1 VNPLVTVALLMLLT
15 GADTPLPSSPT
26 RGAAASASD
35 TIPTPAAD
43 PDTLATATPAAD
55 SDTMATAAPTG
66 PPLRPDSDLAIRI
79 RARGEFG
86 GDWTQFRPCDAGIQ
100 GTCNPDLVPQLQP
113 DLLLG
118 VQAGGGI
125 ADRIFLDVDYD
136 QTREFAGANRF
147 RAFYQGR
154 EGELLQRVEVGDVT
168 FALPE
173 TRFLTRGIPAGN
185 FGVLARGQVTG
196 VELQTVFAQQQGARR
211 SREFRLGGQGG
222 EVGIIQG
229 DSLVLDDAEYVQG
242 QFFFLMDPTRLQ
254 GAPHLDVLSLRP
266 ADAPPELAPGPEP
279 IQLYRMERDPVL
291 RQQVEGYIQADAV
304 AEGAGGVVRESG
316 WFRHLRPG
324 IDYYLHP
331 SGLWVALRS
340 PLRPD
345 EALAVTYR
353 TALGAEVG
361 DYNPEALAN
370 RGEVPTLELLR
381 ASRSQHQPGRAT
393 WDREMKQVYR
403 ISGSDEVDPGSVDLR
418 ISLGEESGGRTFL
431 TAPDGR
437 RIPLLRLLGLDESA
451 PVDQVDSRVL
461 FQPGQDL
468 LRDVG
473 LQQQVGLQ
481 GTFLVFPTLRPFMEP
496 PPVPSEG
503 LDAEGARGILGADAN
518 RRIYETVDPLE
529 REAAGLF
536 RLNLTAE
543 VRSLGVTTTV
553 ALGAFGIREGSERI
567 YLGDRLLQPAVDYIL
582 DPGTGVLTLL
592 QPGALLARTSSDR
605 LQVSWEQAAV
615 FRIAPTSIVGASA
628 SLPAGG
634 AGRVEFM
641 GLYQLEQERVNRPLF
656 GAEPASLGM
665 VGVRSALAWELPGVD
680 GFLQRFHN
688 GSTEEVGAHFRMDG
702 EVAVSLPNPNV
713 SGDAYLDDFNAGN
726 ERTLSLVSS
735 AWQLGSRPAF
745 RRGAEE
751 VLPAELDAESVGSL
765 VWQHTWVEEGVA
777 GDSLG
782 IFEGFL
788 SQDEVDQQ
796 IGFAGSQTRETGL
809 RLTFG
814 REEGPGA
821 FPDGPR
827 WRSVT
832 TLISPT
838 GADLTQ
844 TEYLDL
850 YVADGADLTLVFD
863 LGLVSEDAF
872 FVDAQGRTSGI
883 HPRTGRPWGQGVL
896 DQEADPLRGEVW
908 GPEADARGVWPEECR
923 ADPGRVYRLGDPRA
937 NCTRGNGRR
946 DSEDLNQNGVLDT
959 EERYIRYVLTL
970 GSASPYLV
978 RDRAQTGTRFRLYR
992 IPLRG
997 PLAIN
1002 PGGAFTEADWRN
1014 VQFLRLTVAGT
1025 RPGSATLARMRLVGS
1040 RWVKR
1045 GVDGVLRGMG
1055 GDTLS
1060 AMGTLEVTP
1069 VSVLTEGGAYRAPPG
1084 VLAEL
1089 DDPGAA
1095 VGGRG
1100 VEFNERSLALRYDG
1114 LGGGDR
1120 AEVYLRFLQR
1130 PRNFLNYSRLRVWAL
1145 ARRGAWGEGVPTD
1158 FFLKVGSDTD
1168 NFYLY
1173 RSRLT
1178 PAADPQAVV
1187 PDEWRPEHRIEF
1199 DTWIE
1204 LRREAEERLLM
1215 APPGPGDPPVEVWS
1229 ADSTYAVV
1237 LRDRARA
1244 PNLAA
1249 VREISM
1255 GVWNQGPAP
1264 VDGEVWI
1271 NELRL
1276 GGGLRTP
1283 SAAQVL
1289 NLEFDGGGLFQL
1301 RLGYTGQG
1309 ADFQQLDEARTF
1321 QSDALFS
1328 MGGTLQAGR
1337 FLPGDWGV
1345 ELPVTVSHQ
1354 SSSRDPFFLEGTDL
1368 RGDFLPGLRAP
1379 GFSET
1384 RVAAAVAGRGETGVG
1399 WVDRLLPGADLRF
1412 SLLRSTGTTV
1422 TSETAVRGSEVGAG
1436 YAWRPDERSV
1446 GLIPG
1451 ALEPV
1456 ARVFL
1461 PPGWLRSLRET
1472 RVRWTPVEVRMV
1484 SGLGR
1489 RERVT
1494 TRFDQLLVDPAD
1506 PGFTERGLEHR
1517 LDNSLRVEL
1526 NPLESLRGS
1535 LDFRAVRDLLDPED
1549 GVRDPVARPLV
1560 AAERRSLLGQNL
1572 GWETGRTVEGRVS
1585 YRPPLPDWIRADLG
1599 VRTRYRADRNAGL
1612 FQVPGPRPGGPAGE
1626 GELLR
1631 NVGADRDLRANLTVE
1646 PSRLVDGLSRLSP
1659 ITVSLQDGV
1668 TAWFYREP
1676 IAPGAGLQLGLARMG
1691 TLQEMD
1697 GIPATTLVDRT
1708 GVTAGS
1714 GLRLPGSLFINVNVQ
1729 ETRVGSLD
1737 ARAER
1742 TSRVRSWPDLRL
1754 GVSDLPLPGSW
1765 EGWVERVTLS
1775 TGWQR
1780 IDEEVEFGQAIL
1792 QRRSRSD
1799 LRVPVEV
1806 VVEWGGGFATRYRGL
1821 LGRGEG
1827 VDPTGTTERLRRDHG
1842 VSVETVIAPQAGLG
1856 GRMQEPLR
1864 FALILDWSETEDCRV
1879 TTAQDRCVAFLSR
1892 LDRSVN
1898 LAVNTRLSDMEVGGR
1913 VALNDRRS
1921 FVGLQTGATQF
1932 QMGIWARM
1940 VFSSGPAALLGRPV
1954 DPF

>member
-1 VNPLVTVALLMLLT
+1 MNPLATLVLLLLLHGADPAPELSGVDPPSALLRAQET
-15 GADTPLPSSPT
+15 VGADTV
-26 RGAAASASD
+26 
-35 TIPTPAAD
+35 
-43 PDTLATATPAAD
+43 PDA
-55 SDTMATAAPTG
+55 G
-66 PPLRPDSDLAIRI
+66 DLAIRI

-100 GTCNPDLVPQLQP
+100 GACNPDLVPQLQP

-154 EGELLQRVEVGDVT
+154 DGEFLQRVEVGDVT

-185 FGVLARGQVTG
+185 FGVLARGEVAG
-196 VELQTVFAQQQGARR
+196 VRLQTVFAQQQGARR

-229 DSLVLDDAEYVQG
+229 DSLVLDDAEYVRG
-242 QFFFLMDPTRLQ
+242 QFFFLMDPTLLP

-266 ADAPPELAPGPEP
+266 SDAPPGLAPGPEP

-304 AEGAGGVVRESG
+304 AEGPEGVVRESG
-316 WFRHLRPG
+316 WFRYLREG
-324 IDYYLHP
+324 VDYYLHP

-353 TALGAEVG
+353 NALGEAVG
-361 DYNPEALAN
+361 DYNPEAVAN
-370 RGEVPTLELLR
+370 RGDVPTLELLR
-381 ASRSQHQPGRAT
+381 ASQAQHQPGRPT

-403 ISGSDEVDPGSVDLR
+403 ISGSDDVDPGSLDLR

-431 TAPDGR
+431 TSSDGR

-451 PVDQVDSRVL
+451 PGDQVDARSI
-461 FQPGQDL
+461 FQPAQEL
-468 LRDVG
+468 FREAG

-481 GTFLVFPTLRPFMEP
+481 GTFLVFPTLRPFLEP

-503 LDAEGARGILGADAN
+503 LDADGARGILGGDAN

-529 REAAGLF
+529 REASGLF
-536 RLNLTAE
+536 RLNITAE
-543 VRSLGVTTTV
+543 IRSVGVTSTI
-553 ALGAFGIREGSERI
+553 ALGAFGIREGSERV

-582 DPGTGVLTLL
+582 DPGTGTLTLL
-592 QPGALLARTSSDR
+592 QPAGLLARSSSDR
-605 LQVSWEQAAV
+605 LQVSWEQASV
-615 FRIAPTSIVGASA
+615 FRTAPTSIVGAGA
-628 SLPAGG
+628 SLPAGQ
-634 AGRVEFM
+634 AGRVEFL
-641 GLYQLEQERVNRPLF
+641 GLYQLEQERVNRPRF
-656 GAEPASLGM
+656 GAEPGSLGM
-665 VGVRSALAWELPGVD
+665 VGVRSELAWELPGLES
-680 GFLQRFHN
+680 FLQRFQ
-688 GSTEEVGAHFRMDG
+688 EAGAEDGGGARLRLDG

-713 SGDAYLDDFNAGN
+713 SGDAYLDDFDAGN
-726 ERTLSLVSS
+726 ERALSLVSS
-735 AWQLGSRPAF
+735 AWHLGSRPSF
-745 RRGAEE
+745 PSGAED
-751 VLPAELDAESVGSL
+751 VLPTELDAGSATSL
-765 VWQHTWVEEGVA
+765 VWQHTWVEESPA

-782 IFEGFL
+782 VFEGFL
-788 SQDEVDQQ
+788 SQDEVDRQ
-796 IGFAGSQTRETGL
+796 ISFAGSQTRETGL

-814 REEGPGA
+814 GEEGPGS
-821 FPDGPR
+821 FQDGPR
-827 WRSVT
+827 WRSIT
-832 TLISPT
+832 TLLSPT
-838 GADLTQ
+838 GTDLTQ
-844 TEYLDL
+844 TEYLDV
-850 YVADGADLTLVFD
+850 YVADGADLTLILD

-872 FVDAQGRTSGI
+872 FIDSQGRTSGI

-908 GPEADARGVWPEECR
+908 GPETDARGVWPEECR
-923 ADPGRVYRLGDPRA
+923 ADPGRVYRIGDPRA

-946 DSEDLNQNGVLDT
+946 DTEDLNQNGVLDT
-959 EERYIRYVLTL
+959 EERYIRYVLPL
-970 GSASPYLV
+970 GAGSPYLV
-978 RDRAQTGTRFRLYR
+978 RDRTQTGTRFRLYR

-997 PLAIN
+997 PLAVN
-1002 PGGAFTEADWRN
+1002 PGGTFTDADWRS

-1045 GVDGVLRGMG
+1045 GVDGVLRGIG

-1060 AMGTLEVTP
+1060 ALGTLEVTP
-1069 VSVLTEGGAYRAPPG
+1069 VSVLTEGAAYRAPPG
-1084 VLAEL
+1084 VLAQL

-1100 VEFNERSLALRYDG
+1100 VEFSESSLALRYDG
-1114 LGGGDR
+1114 LGPGDR

-1130 PRNFLNYSRLRVWAL
+1130 PRSFLNYSRLRVWTL

-1158 FFLKVGSDTD
+1158 FFLKVGSDPE

-1173 RSRLT
+1173 RSRLD
-1178 PAADPQAVV
+1178 PAADPQAVL

-1199 DTWIE
+1199 ERWIE

-1215 APPGPGDPPVEVWS
+1215 APPGPGEPPIEVWS

-1255 GVWNQGPAP
+1255 GVWNQGAAP
-1264 VDGEVWI
+1264 VEGEVWI

-1289 NLEFDGGGLFQL
+1289 NLELDGGDLFQL

-1321 QSDALFS
+1321 QSDGAFAL
-1328 MGGTLQAGR
+1328 GGTVQAGR
-1337 FLPGDWGV
+1337 FLPEAWGMDF
-1345 ELPVTVSHQ
+1345 PVTISHQ

-1368 RGDFLPGLRAP
+1368 RGDLLPGLRAP
-1379 GFSET
+1379 GFRET
-1384 RVAAAVAGRGETGVG
+1384 RVAAALGARGETGVG
-1399 WVDRLLPGADLRF
+1399 WMDRILPGADLRF
-1412 SLLRSTGTTV
+1412 SILRSTRTTV
-1422 TSETAVRGSEVGAG
+1422 TSETAVRGSEVGVG
-1436 YAWRPDERSV
+1436 YSWRPEERSF
-1446 GLIPG
+1446 G
-1451 ALEPV
+1451 ALPGVLEPI
-1456 ARVFL
+1456 AGIFL
-1461 PPGWLRSLRET
+1461 PPSWLRSLRET
-1472 RVRWTPVEVRMV
+1472 RIRWTPVEVRFAGGV
-1484 SGLGR
+1484 GR
-1489 RERVT
+1489 RQRTT
-1494 TRFDQLLVDPAD
+1494 TRFDQLLVDPLD
-1506 PGFTERGLEHR
+1506 QGFAERGLDHR
-1517 LDNSLRVEL
+1517 LEHTLRVEM
-1526 NPLESLRGS
+1526 NPVESLRAG
-1535 LDFRAVRDLLDPED
+1535 LEVRGVRDLLDPED
-1549 GVRDPVARPLV
+1549 GVRDPAARPLV
-1560 AAERRSLLGQNL
+1560 EAERRMLLGRSL
-1572 GWETGRTVEGRVS
+1572 GWETARNVEGSLS
-1585 YRPPLPDWIRADLG
+1585 YRPPLPDWVRADLG
-1599 VRTRYRADRNAGL
+1599 VRTRYRTHRNAGL
-1612 FQVPGPRPGGPAGE
+1612 FRHGNGGSDEAMEE

-1631 NVGADRDLRANLTVE
+1631 NAGADRDLRATLTVE
-1646 PSRLVDGLSRLSP
+1646 PSRLTEGLRRLSP
-1659 ITVSLQDGV
+1659 VSLSVQDGV
-1668 TAWFYREP
+1668 TWWFFREP
-1676 IAPGAGLQLGLARMG
+1676 VAPGAGMQLGLARLG
-1691 TLQEMD
+1691 TLQEVD

-1708 GVTAGS
+1708 GITAGS
-1714 GLRLPGSLFINVNVQ
+1714 GLRLPGSLFVNVNVQ

-1737 ARAER
+1737 VRAER

-1754 GVSDLPLPGSW
+1754 GVSDLPLPDAW
-1765 EGWVERVTLS
+1765 DGWVERVTLS

-1780 IDEEVEFGQAIL
+1780 IWEEVEFGQAVL
-1792 QRRSRSD
+1792 QRRTRSD

-1827 VDPTGTTERLRRDHG
+1827 VDPTGTTERRRRDHG
-1842 VSVETVIAPQAGLG
+1842 VSVETILAPQAGFG
-1856 GRMQEPLR
+1856 GRMQEPVR
-1864 FALILDWSETEDCRV
+1864 FALILDWAETEDCRV
-1879 TTAQDRCVAFLSR
+1879 TAGRDRCVPFVSQ

-1898 LAVNTRLSDMEVGGR
+1898 LAVDTRLSDMEVGGR

-1932 QMGIWARM
+1932 QVGIWARM
-1940 VFSSGPAALLGRPV
+1940 IFSAGPAALLGRPV